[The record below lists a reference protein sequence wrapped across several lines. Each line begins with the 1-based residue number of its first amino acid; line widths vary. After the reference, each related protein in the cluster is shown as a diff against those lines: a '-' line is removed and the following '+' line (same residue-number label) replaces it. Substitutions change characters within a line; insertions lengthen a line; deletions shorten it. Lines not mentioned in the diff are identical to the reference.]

1 MTKGVPIGEASRAS
15 GIKVPT
21 IRYYEQIGLLPS
33 PPRTDGNRRFYDAAD
48 LRRLRFIR
56 HARELGFEIDP
67 IRELLALAGEPDG
80 PCESADRIAAAH
92 LADIDH
98 KIARL
103 TALRGEVARMAD
115 CSNHSVA
122 GCRVIEVLGD
132 HGECQ
137 TEHVGEKAVDPRHR
151 PLATGAAASA
161 VSALPRHRTC

>member
-1 MTKGVPIGEASRAS
+1 MTGGVAIGEASRAS

-21 IRYYEQIGLLPS
+21 IRYYEQIGLLAA
-33 PPRTDGNRRFYDAAD
+33 PPRTEGNRRRYDASD

-56 HARELGFEIDP
+56 HARELGFEIEP
-67 IRELLALAGEPDG
+67 IRELLALAGEPDR

-92 LADIDH
+92 LAEIDH

-103 TALRGEVARMAD
+103 TALRAEVARMAD

-132 HGECQ
+132 HGRC
-137 TEHVGEKAVDPRHR
+137 ASDRH
-151 PLATGAAASA
+151 
-161 VSALPRHRTC
+161 

>member
-1 MTKGVPIGEASRAS
+1 MTTGVSIGEASKAS

-33 PPRTDGNRRFYDAAD
+33 PPRTVGNRRLYDAGD

-67 IRELLALAGEPDG
+67 IRELLALAGEPDL
-80 PCESADRIAAAH
+80 PCESADRIATAH

-103 TALRGEVARMAD
+103 TALRTEVARMTY
-115 CSNHSVA
+115 CSNQSVA
-122 GCRVIEVLGD
+122 DCRVIEVLGD
-132 HGECQ
+132 HGQCLHE
-137 TEHVGEKAVDPRHR
+137 TH
-151 PLATGAAASA
+151 
-161 VSALPRHRTC
+161 